1 MHSHPRRTISVLDH
15 LQNISLSPVKNSFWA
30 AQLKDFPRLK
40 EAHFE
45 LLAHHYLCSFFAH
58 LLTDKVQT
66 SLRPHRPFIQG
77 VWEKEDNKDRQ
88 REKDRESESLWSGLV
103 ELFSHNALPN
113 SQDGAERNY
122 SERIISKDRGEE
134 MLWLTPSK
142 LEPQAP
148 FPSIPPLYL
157 FVTLIHFWHCA
168 RAFSRVKK
176 KSCWN
181 SNASFFFFSSIT
193 SSSVLDVTVA
203 APWCECRSHPREQR
217 THYPRLGNRA
227 AAKETSVCLK
237 EDE

>member
-40 EAHFE
+40 QPHFE

-66 SLRPHRPFIQG
+66 SLRPHQPFIRG

-103 ELFSHNALPN
+103 EPFSHNALPN
-113 SQDGAERNY
+113 IQDGAERNY

-142 LEPQAP
+142 LEPQKPP
-148 FPSIPPLYL
+148 FHL
-157 FVTLIHFWHCA
+157 FLLSTSLSHWFIFGTVHEHFPEW
-168 RAFSRVKK
+168 RKK
-176 KSCWN
+176 P
-181 SNASFFFFSSIT
+181 AGTPMHLFFFFF
-193 SSSVLDVTVA
+193 L
-203 APWCECRSHPREQR
+203 P
-217 THYPRLGNRA
+217 
-227 AAKETSVCLK
+227 
-237 EDE
+237 